1 MPSDFFSDLLIF
13 IFIIFSDFYRNSL
26 PSGRRH
32 FEGEDFCR
40 QKQHFDNR
48 FFFQVIFTGL
58 AFFHEFIWTVS
69 PETPD
74 SKDLFQ
80 NLYYSGSCFV
90 ESL

>member
-48 FFFQVIFTGL
+48 FFFQVIFNVFWPSFMNLFGMCVQRPKP
-58 AFFHEFIWTVS
+58 VS
-69 PETPD
+69 K
-74 SKDLFQ
+74 SILQWKL
-80 NLYYSGSCFV
+80 LSVIILG
-90 ESL
+90 